1 MVEIP
6 ELYQIAITA
15 SLFKEDKM
23 KDSNTNENTLTPF
36 CNINEA
42 VRRTGLSEW
51 FIRKNIK
58 DIPHCKSGKKYL
70 VNVEGLMEYALKTGE
85 SA

>member
-1 MVEIP
+1 
-6 ELYQIAITA
+6 
-15 SLFKEDKM
+15 M
-23 KDSNTNENTLTPF
+23 KDTNTNENTQPSF

-51 FIRKNIK
+51 FIRQNIK
-58 DIPHCKSGKKYL
+58 NIPHCKSGKKYMI
-70 VNVEGLMEYALKTGE
+70 NVEGLVEYALKTGE